1 MVIEVAKT
9 SIIDDGAPHRL
20 EDDRTA
26 KRELYESL
34 GVAEYWVLDVERV
47 QILAYE
53 MIEWGSRRIDESK
66 VLPGLRMETLE
77 QAIQQSREQDQ
88 SQVGNWLT
96 RQFQR

>member
-9 SIIDDGAPHRL
+9 SIIDDGTPHRL

-53 MIEWGSRRIDESK
+53 MIERGSRRIDESK

-88 SQVGNWLT
+88 SQVGNWLM
-96 RQFQR
+96 RQFQG